1 MVIRKIQINNY
12 KPVIVLG
19 TSRVMQFKKEFFK
32 KEIFYNLGGVVSR
45 IKDFNKFI
53 DVYPEERNLR

>member
-1 MVIRKIQINNY
+1 
-12 KPVIVLG
+12 
-19 TSRVMQFKKEFFK
+19 MQFKKEFFK